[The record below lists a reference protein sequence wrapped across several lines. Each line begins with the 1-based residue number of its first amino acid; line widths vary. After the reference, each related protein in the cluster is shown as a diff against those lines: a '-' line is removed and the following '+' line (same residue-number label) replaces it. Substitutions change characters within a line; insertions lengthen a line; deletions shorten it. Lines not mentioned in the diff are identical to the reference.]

1 VVAGLYTM
9 ARPWNDVAAAKRAKR
24 DALMKPHRIIS
35 EDASGPDASITDI
48 DDVSVLM
55 TSLESG
61 EFSAETLTR
70 TYIEK

>member
-1 VVAGLYTM
+1 M
-9 ARPWNDVAAAKRAKR
+9 QRPWNDVAEAKRAKR

-48 DDVSVLM
+48 DDVSVLV

-70 TYIEK
+70 AYIGK